1 MKTLYGKFND
11 NGLLEIVEIVEKK
24 VFVKTE
30 NGEYVER
37 IVTIDEQIGQYEQ
50 KGWKPVEEP
59 NFTDIHF
66 EEFETIVDI
75 PFDAGDKI
83 KFNYEKKLDKTKIDY
98 KILELKQQL
107 ADSDYKIV
115 KCYEASML
123 SNDLPYDIETLHTER
138 QAIRDEINRLED
150 LLK

>member
-1 MKTLYGKFND
+1 MIYGHFNEK
-11 NGLLEIVEIVEKK
+11 GLLEVEEILDKIEYIPN
-24 VFVKTE
+24 E
-30 NGEYVER
+30 NGLHVER

-59 NFTDIHF
+59 NFTDINCD
-66 EEFETIVDI
+66 EFETIVDI

-98 KILELKQQL
+98 KISELKQQL
-107 ADSDYKIV
+107 ADSDYKIT

-123 SNDLPYDIETLHTER
+123 GNNLPYDIETMHEER
-138 QAIRDEINRLED
+138 QAIRDEINRLESM
-150 LLK
+150 L

>member
-11 NGLLEIVEIVEKK
+11 NGFLEIDEIVEKK

-30 NGEYVER
+30 NGEYCER
-37 IVTIDEQIGQYEQ
+37 IVTIDEQIGQYDQ

-59 NFTDIHF
+59 NFTDIHC
-66 EEFETIVDI
+66 EEFETIVNI

-83 KFNYEKKLDKTKIDY
+83 KFNCEKKLDKTKIDY
-98 KILELKQQL
+98 KISELKQQL

-115 KCYEASML
+115 KCYEATIIG
-123 SNDLPYDIETLHTER
+123 DELPYDIETLHEER
-138 QAIRDEINRLED
+138 QAIRDEINRLESM
-150 LLK
+150 L